1 MKKFLNILLVG
12 LLAIATAVMCVACTP
27 DNNGGTGGK
36 SGLLLKKI
44 DGVYTVYDY
53 VAVEGETTLDIG
65 EVLKSKNITEDINI
79 KAGAF
84 DGVTTLT
91 KIIVPANV
99 KEIAEGA
106 FRKMSN
112 LKTIELPFVGKTV
125 NSDAFFKESA
135 TATDK
140 SVDKARTIAHLFGT
154 EEYDGG
160 KNVTI
165 NAGNTTVSCYMPVT
179 LEKVI
184 INAQKV
190 SEGKNSYSIPM
201 HAFDGATNLKAV
213 ELKGAMLG
221 AIGENAFSGCIA
233 LKSIEIPE
241 TVKTIYS
248 NAFSGCSKLENVIF
262 KGTVELRDSVF
273 SGCKQIKY
281 MGESVETAPTV
292 ETVSLKNVTAL
303 GENTLDFANEYVTYQ
318 VLDAGMLDLVKAFG
332 ETKYN
337 Y

>member
-27 DNNGGTGGK
+27 DNNDVTGGK

-65 EVLKSKNITEDINI
+65 EVLKSKNITEEINI

-179 LEKVI
+179 LENVI
-184 INAQKV
+184 INAEKV

-241 TVKTIYS
+241 TVKTIYN
-248 NAFSGCSKLENVIF
+248 NAFSGCSKLEKVIF
-262 KGTVELRDSVF
+262 KGSVELRDSVF